1 MMHRILI
8 SSLFLLWVSLAV
20 AADFSYENIK
30 LGSNIKSI
38 PRNDYKCAPSPLLPD
53 EKQCNK
59 NQTGPF
65 MGVSA
70 KKVELWFEKDRLH
83 IIFIGLSP
91 DDVATV
97 RKALEQ
103 KYGKP
108 KSDKQLLKGVFQ
120 TTWQKGDTELV
131 LNKDSKRGTAD
142 VTMIDYR
149 KK

>member
-1 MMHRILI
+1 MRQRILI
-8 SSLFLLWVSLAV
+8 SLFFLLWASFAV

-30 LGSNIKSI
+30 LGSHIKSI
-38 PRNDYKCAPSPLLPD
+38 PGDDYKCVPSPLLPD
-53 EKQCNK
+53 EKQCSK
-59 NQTGPF
+59 NQPGLF

-70 KKVELWFEKDRLH
+70 KKVELGFEKDRLH

-97 RKALEQ
+97 KKALEQ

-108 KSDKQLLKGVFQ
+108 KSDKELLKGVFQ
-120 TTWQKGDTELV
+120 TIWQKDDTELV